1 MLKNKIGLSAAAL
14 TLGVAASNLLGTVFS
29 FADET
34 AAPAAS
40 AEAAAATA
48 GSPTADPGTATP
60 TGCNQTSIIL
70 ICVYVVILVAMF
82 YFLIIRPQ
90 RKRKKEEA
98 EMKNSM
104 TLGQKVVTIGGIV
117 GTIVNIKDDNI
128 TIQTSIDNSF
138 IEVKNWAIREVE
150 KIETA
155 GKDDKAADEKK

>member
-1 MLKNKIGLSAAAL
+1 MAVLRHQGIFVDAKQ
-14 TLGVAASNLLGTVFS
+14 
-29 FADET
+29 D
-34 AAPAAS
+34 
-40 AEAAAATA
+40 
-48 GSPTADPGTATP
+48 
-60 TGCNQTSIIL
+60 L
-70 ICVYVVILVAMF
+70 IS
-82 YFLIIRPQ
+82 
-90 RKRKKEEA
+90 KKEEA
-98 EMKNSM
+98 EMKSSM